1 MHHKDKKAVADS
13 LDMAAGC
20 MVVDKEDAV
29 PASADFVAGDD
40 YADLAKTVHTAAHF
54 HMAAVPDTV
63 NGMYDLLVAAVAD
76 AAHFEKIL
84 LSRLPVLISSLLPH
98 LQELLVVQSLYFLFV
113 SELALFFALLYF
125 HLKNLDSYHNLLSR

>member
-1 MHHKDKKAVADS
+1 MHHKDKKAAADS